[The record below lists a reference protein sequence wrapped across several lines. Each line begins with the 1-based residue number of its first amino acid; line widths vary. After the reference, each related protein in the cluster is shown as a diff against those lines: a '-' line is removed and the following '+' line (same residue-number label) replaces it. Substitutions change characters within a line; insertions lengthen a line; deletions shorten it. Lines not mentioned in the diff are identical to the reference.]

1 MRLQKR
7 YMLVLAGVLLLGI
20 LFTACKPKPKG
31 DDENWK
37 KMQLLHQIQGA
48 SQLATVE
55 YVLSK
60 VVIGKKE
67 QKLLGYAVSEADYL
81 AEAEARVKAGID
93 LSKITEQNVQVS
105 GNFIHLTL
113 PPVEIVNFSF
123 PSGEI
128 KVNEDYTEDGWLA
141 IIEASDVERFFQ
153 EAELSVRKD
162 IQRMGFEEAAQ
173 EKTRKFLEKFLYTA
187 GYDSIQIDFEKFR
200 WEPNPL
206 NTGNFPK

>member
-1 MRLQKR
+1 MRVPKA
-7 YMLVLAGVLLLGI
+7 YILVLALLGGI
-20 LFTACKPKPKG
+20 YISSCKAPVAEE
-31 DDENWK
+31 ENNWG

-93 LSKITEQNVQVS
+93 LSKITEKNVQIS
-105 GNFIHLTL
+105 DNFIHLTL
-113 PPVEIVNFSF
+113 PPVEIINFSF
-123 PSGEI
+123 PSGEV

-162 IQRMGFEEAAQ
+162 IERMGFEEAAQ
-173 EKTRKFLEKFLYTA
+173 EKTRKFLEKFLFTA
-187 GYDSIQIDFEKFR
+187 GYDSVQIDFEKFR

-206 NTGNFPK
+206 NTGVIP

>member
-1 MRLQKR
+1 MHFQKV
-7 YMLVLAGVLLLGI
+7 YILICLLFLSTC
-20 LFTACKPKPKG
+20 FTACKTEPKAE
-31 DDENWK
+31 DESWK
-37 KMQLLHQIQGA
+37 KMHLLHQLQGA
-48 SQLATVE
+48 TQLATVE

-81 AEAEARVKAGID
+81 AETEARVKAGID
-93 LSKITEQNVQVS
+93 LSKIKAEDVKIN
-105 GNFIHLTL
+105 GGFIHLQL
-113 PPVEIVNFSF
+113 PPVEIINFSF

-153 EAELSVRKD
+153 QAELSVRKD
-162 IQRMGFEEAAQ
+162 IERMGFEAAAQ
-173 EKTRKFLEKFLYTA
+173 DKTRKFFAA
-187 GYDSIQIDFEKFR
+187 GYDSVQIDFEKFR

-206 NTGNFPK
+206 NTGNIP

>member
-1 MRLQKR
+1 MRLAKA
-7 YMLVLAGVLLLGI
+7 YILILTLLVGLLI
-20 LFTACKPKPKG
+20 PACKPEQSKEE
-31 DDENWK
+31 ENWG

-48 SQLATVE
+48 SQIATVE

-81 AEAEARVKAGID
+81 AEAEAKVKAGID
-93 LSKITEQNVQVS
+93 LSKITDKNVRIA
-105 GNFIHLTL
+105 GDFIHLTL
-113 PPVEIVNFSF
+113 PPVEIINFSF

-128 KVNEDYTEDGWLA
+128 EVNEDYTEDGWLA

-162 IQRMGFEEAAQ
+162 IERMGFEEAAQ

-187 GYDSIQIDFEKFR
+187 GYDSILIDFEKFR

-206 NTGNFPK
+206 NTGLTP